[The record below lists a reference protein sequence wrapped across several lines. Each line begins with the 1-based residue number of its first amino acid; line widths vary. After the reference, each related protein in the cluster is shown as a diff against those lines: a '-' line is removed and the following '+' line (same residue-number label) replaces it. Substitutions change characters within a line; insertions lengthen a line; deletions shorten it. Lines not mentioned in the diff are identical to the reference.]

1 MTDDECTEETAKTE
15 CKGDGGDSESSV
27 VDQIKKANPWIV
39 IVALLLGA
47 GGAGTGLTSIL
58 GHHNSEQ
65 DCRDM
70 ILRLELTDDQIKALG
85 SRPSDENLA
94 TKIETALLDQQIK
107 TLREQVSEMR
117 SERRPGR
124 RQSPD

>member
-1 MTDDECTEETAKTE
+1 MSDEECTESTTDCE
-15 CKGDGGDSESSV
+15 GGDKGSPV
-27 VDQIKKANPWIV
+27 AGQIKANPWII
-39 IVALLLGA
+39 IVALLLGLGT
-47 GGAGTGLTSIL
+47 GGGVSTGLTTAL
-58 GHHNSEQ
+58 GHGGDQ

-70 ILRLELTDDQIKALG
+70 VLRLELSDDQVKALSPRQG
-85 SRPSDENLA
+85 DENLA